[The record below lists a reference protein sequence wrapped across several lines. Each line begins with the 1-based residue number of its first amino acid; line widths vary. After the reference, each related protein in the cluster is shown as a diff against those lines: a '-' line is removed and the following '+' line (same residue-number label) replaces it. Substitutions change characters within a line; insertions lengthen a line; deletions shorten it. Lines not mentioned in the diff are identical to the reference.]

1 MTDPRH
7 HADLLFGSNL
17 VAMVTPMRPDGT
29 ISESGLTTLV
39 DQLLST
45 GCDGLV
51 VAGTT
56 GESPTLTEVEASR
69 LVRAVAT
76 QVNNRARVIA
86 GIGTY
91 DTASS
96 IRRAREAEAAG
107 ADALLLVCPYYS
119 RPTQAG
125 VVAHC
130 LAVAD
135 ATELPVMLYDVPAR
149 TGIAMQADT
158 LVELAGH
165 PRIRAVKDAK
175 GDLFEAMSVMARTS
189 LAYYCGI
196 DELNLPYLACG
207 ATGVVSVVGNI
218 VTHRNA
224 DLIRAVRAGDLDTA
238 NTIQRSL
245 IPLVD
250 AVMRTSQGAVMAK
263 AALAELGVIPHATVR
278 LPLLEPPARDLQ
290 RLTEAL
296 VSAAAVTRG
305 RGRAI
310 RSDHQSVVGPD
321 SRRTGWPDDCVV
333 GPVAR

>member
-7 HADLLFGSNL
+7 SADQIFGSNL
-17 VAMVTPMRPDGT
+17 VAMVTPMHPDGT
-29 ISESGLTTLV
+29 ISEPGLTDLV
-39 DQLLST
+39 DHVLAT
-45 GCDGLV
+45 GCDGIV
-51 VAGTT
+51 VGGTT
-56 GESPTLTEVEASR
+56 GESPTLTETEAAR
-69 LVRAVAT
+69 LVRAVAA
-76 QVNNRARVIA
+76 QAGNRARVIA

-96 IRRAREAEAAG
+96 IHRARDAEAAG

-130 LAVAD
+130 LAVAE

-149 TGIAMQADT
+149 TGVAMEAPT
-158 LVELAGH
+158 LIELAAH

-218 VTHRNA
+218 VADRNA
-224 DLIRAVRAGDLDTA
+224 ELIRAVRGGDLDTA
-238 NTIQRSL
+238 RAIHRSL
-245 IPLVD
+245 IALVD
-250 AVMRTSQGAVMAK
+250 AIMRTSQGAIMAK
-263 AALAELGVIPHATVR
+263 AALAELGIIPHATVR
-278 LPLLEPPARDLQ
+278 LPLIESPPPHLQ
-290 RLTEAL
+290 RLTDALATSTAL
-296 VSAAAVTRG
+296 V
-305 RGRAI
+305 
-310 RSDHQSVVGPD
+310 
-321 SRRTGWPDDCVV
+321 
-333 GPVAR
+333 